1 MDFDNQLLFFFSA
14 LGAFNS
20 LLLSLYFLFFAR
32 PKHNSNIFLGAL
44 LAVLG
49 IRIGKSVFF
58 YFNPELSKVYLQ
70 IGLSACFLIGP
81 FLYFYIK
88 SKTTST
94 ANNNTL
100 WILQPILL
108 VLFVAVIGLLYPYS
122 NNIELWGNYFNKIIY
137 YVWLLFIIL
146 SALLLKRQ
154 FTKTFSSEQKINYD
168 DTWVL
173 SVFLGVFL
181 IWVAYFTSS
190 YTSYILGALSLSFIL
205 FLTALLLLHK
215 KRNQGKISTPEKY
228 VNQKIL
234 APEAEE
240 LFSKIDTLINEKELY
255 KNANLTLPLLAKQ
268 LHIRTHLLSQFI
280 NDNLNKNFPQFINE
294 YRIEE
299 AKRLLNSNSNLK
311 IEVIA
316 ENCGFN
322 SNSTFYTAFKKITN
336 TTPSKF
342 LNKG

>member
-1 MDFDNQLLFFFSA
+1 MNLDNQLLFFFSA

-88 SKTTST
+88 SKTTLKES
-94 ANNNTL
+94 NNAL
-100 WILQPILL
+100 WFLQSSLFI
-108 VLFVAVIGLLYPYS
+108 LFVVTIGLLYPYPD
-122 NNIELWGNYFNKIIY
+122 NLELWRSYFYKIIY

-146 SALLLKRQ
+146 SAFLLKNQ
-154 FTKTFSSEQKINYD
+154 FKKIFSSKQKLSYD

-173 SVFLGVFL
+173 SIFFGVFL
-181 IWVAYFTSS
+181 IWIAYFTSF

-205 FLTALLLLHK
+205 FLTVLLLLHK
-215 KRNQGKISTPEKY
+215 KRKQVKTNAPEKY
-228 VNQKIL
+228 ANQKISVQ
-234 APEAEE
+234 EAEA
-240 LFSKIDTLINEKELY
+240 LFTKMDTLINENELY
-255 KNANLTLPLLAKQ
+255 KNANLTLPLLAKE

-280 NDNLNKNFPQFINE
+280 NDNLNKNFSQFINE

-299 AKRLLNSNSNLK
+299 AKRLLNSNSKLK

-316 ENCGFN
+316 EDCGFN
-322 SNSTFYTAFKKITN
+322 SNSTFYTAFKKIAN

-342 LNKG
+342 LNKE